1 MKKLIL
7 NWLFGTDNV
16 KRYME
21 VLDEGVDRCQRY
33 EDEIVDHLK
42 TLNEVKVHINTIL
55 KLIKICENHGID
67 VDEELKKIDNIKE

>member
-21 VLDEGVDRCQRY
+21 LLDENIDRYQRY
-33 EDEIVDHLK
+33 EDEITDHLE
-42 TLNEVKVHINTIL
+42 TLREEKENLNTIL

-67 VDEELKKIDNIKE
+67 VDEEIKQIKL

>member
-16 KRYME
+16 ERYMGLLTKDINHE
-21 VLDEGVDRCQRY
+21 NKCTELLAA
-33 EDEIVDHLK
+33 HLE
-42 TLNEVKVHINTIL
+42 TLKEEKENLQIIR

-67 VDEELKKIDNIKE
+67 ADKEIKQVEL